1 MAFERETARDLRR
14 RAEGDGPART
24 TQPNRSEV
32 GRPFGTELGH
42 VKEILPQAMDART
55 IPVRRLKRSDT
66 NPWDGVLEYATEEPD
81 DILCLPPLKARSYQ
95 ALVYKGD
102 DPNAL
107 FPVVKIFFWKGAWV
121 ADHPQIQMLSSEQLT
136 EILQKFEVSDCTPMP
151 LLESTS

>member
-1 MAFERETARDLRR
+1 MGFERKNARDRLH
-14 RAEGDGPART
+14 RAEGNTQAQT
-24 TQPNRSEV
+24 TPPDRSEV

-42 VKEILPQAMDART
+42 VQAILPQAMDART
-55 IPVRRLKRSDT
+55 VPVRRLKRSNT

-81 DILCLPPLKARSYQ
+81 DVLCLPPLRARHYE
-95 ALVYKGD
+95 ALVYKGN

-107 FPVVKIFFWKGAWV
+107 FPVVKIFYWKGAWV

-136 EILQKFEVSDCTPMP
+136 EIQQNFVVSDCAPNP